1 MRTVYII
8 LMFALAFL
16 ALYEQSKAQPN
27 TLIMIAAMAAFVIG
41 LMRLMAKVP
50 SKGERTNEDENG
62 NGGI

>member
-50 SKGERTNEDENG
+50 SKGGRTNEDENG
-62 NGGI
+62 DGNV